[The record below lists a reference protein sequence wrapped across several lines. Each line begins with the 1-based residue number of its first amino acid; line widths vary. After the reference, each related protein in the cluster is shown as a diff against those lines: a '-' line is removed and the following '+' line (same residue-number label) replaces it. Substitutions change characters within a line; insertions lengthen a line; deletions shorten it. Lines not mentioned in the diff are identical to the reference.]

1 MCFAHV
7 TRAATGFRQG
17 QFDAD
22 DLSYSDA
29 ELRAFHLLPLFWGP
43 PDGWIAFS
51 SFLICFFSQRS
62 RAHQLPCLF
71 DFADHFLEFHCLPP
85 RLVSLKA
92 DWPSEYCPEYDHNG
106 GFVYSVQLS
115 DNPARFSRMHRWC
128 RDFCFRNMIS
138 WLSCN
143 GNYIDA
149 RFLLAETWQ
158 IHVPRVENQRSESDQ
173 RPMHTGSQNSVPL
186 AHMIQ
191 VVFTVYVFIVMDLCK
206 TPTKWGLRCLLWACI
221 GNLWQT

>member
-1 MCFAHV
+1 MSPEQLLAFAK
-7 TRAATGFRQG
+7 ASLMLMICLILM
-17 QFDAD
+17 
-22 DLSYSDA
+22 LSYEPFIYCHYSEDLQMG
-29 ELRAFHLLPLFWGP
+29 ELRLVLSWFVFFHRGAEP
-43 PDGWIAFS
+43 I
-51 SFLICFFSQRS
+51 SFLV
-62 RAHQLPCLF
+62 CLTLLITSWSSTAF
-71 DFADHFLEFHCLPP
+71 PP

-221 GNLWQT
+221 GDLWQT